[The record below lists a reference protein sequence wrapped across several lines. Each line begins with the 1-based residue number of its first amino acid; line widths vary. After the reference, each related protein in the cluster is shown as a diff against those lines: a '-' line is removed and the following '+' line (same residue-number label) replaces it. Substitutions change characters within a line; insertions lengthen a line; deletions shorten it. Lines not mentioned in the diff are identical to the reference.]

1 MMNGL
6 RRTFWSS
13 IHKKKDNNR
22 VDDSLDRQK
31 PTTTSRFGFFS
42 NPSTPRSETRPDSV
56 TCSPTIPCQS
66 WSATAISTPSPSLPA
81 SPKLQCDTSGDV
93 TPTRN
98 RSPLSFLSVSS
109 SSSTPS
115 SPKSPASFSL
125 LKSKLCFTK
134 VRILNRNNQSS
145 ISSSKCGI
153 CLQSAKAGRGT
164 AIFTAECSHT
174 FHFPCVASRAGDR
187 NLLSDCPVCGASW
200 RETSLLPL
208 SLSSSLHESGSE
220 SDSKIRESKNNNKS
234 LRVYND
240 DEPLISSPIS
250 RTGFNTIPESNEDE
264 EEEDN
269 DDGEFKGFYVNT
281 PSPLTTK
288 KMLTDSVTGHV
299 DVKLSSE
306 AAIVAVGRG
315 NETYSVLMK
324 IKSPSLPTARRSPVD
339 LVTVIDVSGG
349 NIEMVKRAMR
359 QVISSLRETDR
370 LSMVSFSS
378 SSKRLT
384 PLRRMTAN
392 GRRLARRIV
401 DDISGDGDGM
411 SVNDAVKKAA
421 KVIEDRRQKNLF
433 TTIFVLTDRN
443 RNSAHQ
449 AQLAQP
455 DFVTSTRFSHLEI
468 PTHTIWLGA
477 CNHALP
483 EDVFAKRIKSLLS
496 LSVQDLT
503 LNLGLVS
510 GSGQGKVTSVY
521 SLSGRPVWL
530 GSGLIRL
537 GDMYGDE
544 EREVLVELKSP
555 SSSRSQRIMTV
566 RSRHVDPTTQEIKN
580 YEDRA
585 LMIPRPTT
593 VRSSDPSIARLR
605 NLHVSTRAVAESR
618 RLVEVN
624 DYSGAERML
633 TSARALLVQY
643 GLSSSDSCL
652 RGLEAELADLNRLR
666 GRHVAVKSPEP
677 VVQKS
682 EPLTPT
688 SAWRAAER
696 LAKVAIMR
704 KHMNRVSDLHGF
716 ENARF

>member
-1 MMNGL
+1 MINGL
-6 RRTFWSS
+6 KRTFWSS
-13 IHKKKDNNR
+13 IHKKKDD
-22 VDDSLDRQK
+22 DDSLDRQK
-31 PTTTSRFGFFS
+31 TSTSRFGFFS
-42 NPSTPRSETRPDSV
+42 NPSTPRSDTRPDSS
-56 TCSPTIPCQS
+56 TLRCQS
-66 WSATAISTPSPSLPA
+66 WSAIAGGVTATPSSPSLPA
-81 SPKLQCDTSGDV
+81 SPKLQCRTSGDV

-98 RSPLSFLSVSS
+98 RSPLSLLSVSS
-109 SSSTPS
+109 SSYSSTPS

-134 VRILNRNNQSS
+134 SGS
-145 ISSSKCGI
+145 ISSKCGI
-153 CLQSAKAGRGT
+153 CLQTAKAGRGT

-174 FHFPCVASRAGDR
+174 FHFPCVTSRTGDR

-200 RETSLLPL
+200 RDTSLLPPL
-208 SLSSSLHESGSE
+208 FLSSPLHELDTKSPKSGSE
-220 SDSKIRESKNNNKS
+220 SDSRIRESKPTNKS

-240 DEPLISSPIS
+240 DEPLVSSPIS
-250 RTGFNTIPESNEDE
+250 RTGGFNTILESDENEDDD
-264 EEEDN
+264 EEDN
-269 DDGEFKGFYVNT
+269 GEFKGFYVNT
-281 PSPLTTK
+281 PSPLT
-288 KMLTDSVTGHV
+288 DSVNGHV

-306 AAIVAVGRG
+306 AAIVAAARG
-315 NETYSVLMK
+315 CETYSVLMK
-324 IKSPSLPTARRSPVD
+324 IKSPTLPTAARRSPVD
-339 LVTVIDVSGG
+339 LVTVLDVSGG
-349 NIEMVKRAMR
+349 KIETVKRAMR
-359 QVISSLRETDR
+359 LVISSLRETDR

-378 SSKRLT
+378 SSKRLS

-401 DDISGDGDGM
+401 DEISGDGDGM

-433 TTIFVLTDRN
+433 TTIFVLTDRK
-443 RNSAHQ
+443 AQHQ
-449 AQLAQP
+449 AQLAQQ

-468 PTHTIWLGA
+468 PTHTVWLGA
-477 CNHALP
+477 CNHD
-483 EDVFAKRIKSLLS
+483 DVFAKRIKSLLS

-510 GSGQGKVTSVY
+510 GSGQGEVTSVY

-555 SSSRSQRIMTV
+555 PSNSRSQRIMTV
-566 RSRHVDPTTQEIKN
+566 RSRHVDPTTQEIRHC
-580 YEDRA
+580 EDRA
-585 LMIPRPTT
+585 VTIPRPIA
-593 VRSSDPSIARLR
+593 VRSSSSNSNIARLR
-605 NLHVSTRAVAESR
+605 NLHVSTRALAESR
-618 RLVEVN
+618 RLTEVN
-624 DYSGAERML
+624 DHSGAERML

-643 GLSSSDSCL
+643 GLSSSEASL
-652 RGLEAELADLNRLR
+652 RGLEAELAELNRLR

>member
-13 IHKKKDNNR
+13 IHKKKDDNR
-22 VDDSLDRQK
+22 ADDDSPDRQK
-31 PTTTSRFGFFS
+31 PTFRFG
-42 NPSTPRSETRPDSV
+42 STPTSETRSDSV
-56 TCSPTIPCQS
+56 DSTFRCQS
-66 WSATAISTPSPSLPA
+66 WANTTHSPSSLPA
-81 SPKLQCDTSGDV
+81 SPKLQCRTSGDV
-93 TPTRN
+93 TPTATTPRRS
-98 RSPLSFLSVSS
+98 RSPLSFLSV

-125 LKSKLCFTK
+125 LKSRLCFTK
-134 VRILNRNNQSS
+134 
-145 ISSSKCGI
+145 SSSSSRCGI

-187 NLLSDCPVCGASW
+187 NLLAYCPVCGASW
-200 RETSLLPL
+200 RDTSLLPL
-208 SLSSSLHESGSE
+208 SLSSPLHELDSQKSPKSGSE
-220 SDSKIRESKNNNKS
+220 SDSRIRESKNNKS

-250 RTGFNTIPESNEDE
+250 PAGFNTIPELDE
-264 EEEDN
+264 NDYDDEEEDN
-269 DDGEFKGFYVNT
+269 DNGDFKGFFVNT
-281 PSPLTTK
+281 PSPLTAK
-288 KMLTDSVTGHV
+288 RHLPDSVSGHV
-299 DVKLSSE
+299 DVKLSSD

-324 IKSPSLPTARRSPVD
+324 IKSPPLPATRRSPVD
-339 LVTVIDVSGG
+339 LVTVLDVSGSK
-349 NIEMVKRAMR
+349 IEMVKRAMR
-359 QVISSLRETDR
+359 LVISSLRETDR

-401 DDISGDGDGM
+401 DEISGDGDGM

-421 KVIEDRRQKNLF
+421 KVIEDRRQKNPF

-443 RNSAHQ
+443 RNLSTHQ
-449 AQLAQP
+449 AQLAHS
-455 DFVTSTRFSHLEI
+455 DFVSSTRFSHSEI

-477 CNHALP
+477 CNHEEDALG
-483 EDVFAKRIKSLLS
+483 KRIKCLLS

-503 LNLGLVS
+503 LQLGLVS
-510 GSGQGKVTSVY
+510 GLGQGEITSVY

-530 GSGLIRL
+530 GTGLIRL

-555 SSSRSQRIMTV
+555 VSSSSGRSHRMLTV
-566 RSRHVDPTTQEIKN
+566 RSRHVDPTTQEIRN
-580 YEDRA
+580 SEERA
-585 LMIPRPTT
+585 LLIPRPVA
-593 VRSSDPSIARLR
+593 VRSSNTNIARLR

-618 RLVEVN
+618 RLIEAN

-643 GLSSSDSCL
+643 GLSSSESCL
-652 RGLEAELADLNRLR
+652 RGLDAELADLNRFR
-666 GRHVAVKSPEP
+666 GRHVAVKSPE
-677 VVQKS
+677 VVAQKS
-682 EPLTPT
+682 EALTPT

>member
-31 PTTTSRFGFFS
+31 PTTSRFGVFS
-42 NPSTPRSETRPDSV
+42 NPSTPKSETRPDSV
-56 TCSPTIPCQS
+56 TSPSIRCQS
-66 WSATAISTPSPSLPA
+66 WSFTTPSPSLPA
-81 SPKLQCDTSGDV
+81 SPKLQCNTSGDV

-98 RSPLSFLSVSS
+98 RSPLSFLSVS

-134 VRILNRNNQSS
+134 SS

-174 FHFPCVASRAGDR
+174 FHFSCVASRAGDR

-200 RETSLLPL
+200 RETSHLPL
-208 SLSSSLHESGSE
+208 SLSSSLQEFDTTPKSGSE
-220 SDSKIRESKNNNKS
+220 SDSKIRESKNNKS

-264 EEEDN
+264 EEDN
-269 DDGEFKGFYVNT
+269 DNGEFKGFYVNT

-288 KMLTDSVTGHV
+288 KQITDSVNGHV

-324 IKSPSLPTARRSPVD
+324 IKSPSLPAARRSPVD

-349 NIEMVKRAMR
+349 KIEMVKRAMR

-378 SSKRLT
+378 SSKRLS

-401 DDISGDGDGM
+401 DEISGDGDGM

-433 TTIFVLTDRN
+433 TTIFVLTDRSM
-443 RNSAHQ
+443 NSAHQ
-449 AQLAQP
+449 AQLAQA
-455 DFVTSTRFSHLEI
+455 DFVSSTRFSHLEI

-477 CNHALP
+477 CNHALS

-510 GSGQGKVTSVY
+510 GSGQGEVTSVY

-530 GSGLIRL
+530 RSGLIRL

-544 EREVLVELKSP
+544 ERGVLVELRSP
-555 SSSRSQRIMTV
+555 ASSSSNRSQRIMTV

-580 YEDRA
+580 SDDRA
-585 LMIPRPTT
+585 LMIPRPIA
-593 VRSSDPSIARLR
+593 VRSSNPNIARLR

-618 RLVEVN
+618 RLMEAN

-643 GLSSSDSCL
+643 CLSSGDSCL

-666 GRHVAVKSPEP
+666 GRHVVVKSPEL

>member
-31 PTTTSRFGFFS
+31 PSASRFGFFS
-42 NPSTPRSETRPDSV
+42 NPSTPRSETRPDSA
-56 TCSPTIPCQS
+56 TSPSIRCQS
-66 WSATAISTPSPSLPA
+66 WSATTFTTPSPSLPA
-81 SPKLQCDTSGDV
+81 SPKLQCNTSGDV

-98 RSPLSFLSVSS
+98 RSPLSFLSVS

-134 VRILNRNNQSS
+134 SS

-200 RETSLLPL
+200 RETSPLPL

-220 SDSKIRESKNNNKS
+220 SDSKIRESKNNKS

-269 DDGEFKGFYVNT
+269 DNGEFKGFYVNT

-288 KMLTDSVTGHV
+288 KQITDSVNGHV

-324 IKSPSLPTARRSPVD
+324 IKSPSLPAARRSPVD

-349 NIEMVKRAMR
+349 KIEMVKRAMR
-359 QVISSLRETDR
+359 EVISSLRETDR

-378 SSKRLT
+378 SSKRLS

-401 DDISGDGDGM
+401 DEISGDGDGM

-443 RNSAHQ
+443 SAHE
-449 AQLAQP
+449 AQLAQA
-455 DFVTSTRFSHLEI
+455 DFVSSTRFSHLEI

-477 CNHALP
+477 CNHALSV
-483 EDVFAKRIKSLLS
+483 DVFAKRIKSLLS

-510 GSGQGKVTSVY
+510 GSGQGEVTSVY

-530 GSGLIRL
+530 GSGLIGL

-544 EREVLVELKSP
+544 ERGVLVELRSP
-555 SSSRSQRIMTV
+555 ASSSSNRSQRIMTV
-566 RSRHVDPTTQEIKN
+566 RSRHVEPTTQEIKN
-580 YEDRA
+580 SEDRA
-585 LMIPRPTT
+585 LMIPRPIA
-593 VRSSDPSIARLR
+593 VRSSNPSIARLR

-618 RLVEVN
+618 RLTEAN

-633 TSARALLVQY
+633 TSARALLVQH
-643 GLSSSDSCL
+643 GLISSDACL

-666 GRHVAVKSPEP
+666 GRHVVVKSPEL

>member
-1 MMNGL
+1 MNGL

-31 PTTTSRFGFFS
+31 PSTSRFGFFS

-56 TCSPTIPCQS
+56 TSPSIRCQS
-66 WSATAISTPSPSLPA
+66 WSATAFTTPSPSLPA
-81 SPKLQCDTSGDV
+81 SPKLQCNTSGDV

-98 RSPLSFLSVSS
+98 RSPLSFLSVS

-134 VRILNRNNQSS
+134 SS

-208 SLSSSLHESGSE
+208 SLSSSLQELDTTPKSGSE
-220 SDSKIRESKNNNKS
+220 SDSKIRESKNNKS

-264 EEEDN
+264 EEDN
-269 DDGEFKGFYVNT
+269 DNGEFKGFYVNT

-288 KMLTDSVTGHV
+288 KQITDSVNGHV

-324 IKSPSLPTARRSPVD
+324 IKSPSLPAARRSPVD

-349 NIEMVKRAMR
+349 KIEMVKRAMR

-378 SSKRLT
+378 SSKRLS

-401 DDISGDGDGM
+401 DEISGDGDGM

-443 RNSAHQ
+443 KNSAHE
-449 AQLAQP
+449 AQLAQA
-455 DFVTSTRFSHLEI
+455 DFVSSTRFSHLEI

-477 CNHALP
+477 CNHALS

-510 GSGQGKVTSVY
+510 GSGQGEVTSVY

-544 EREVLVELKSP
+544 EREVLVELRSP
-555 SSSRSQRIMTV
+555 ASSSSNRSQRIMTV

-580 YEDRA
+580 SEDRA
-585 LMIPRPTT
+585 LMIPRPIA
-593 VRSSDPSIARLR
+593 VRSSNPNIARLR

-618 RLVEVN
+618 RLTEAN

-643 GLSSSDSCL
+643 GLSSNDACL

-666 GRHVAVKSPEP
+666 GRHVVVKSPEL

>member
-1 MMNGL
+1 MINGL
-6 RRTFWSS
+6 KRTFWSS
-13 IHKKKDNNR
+13 IHKKKD
-22 VDDSLDRQK
+22 DSLDRQK
-31 PTTTSRFGFFS
+31 QSTSRFGFFS
-42 NPSTPRSETRPDSV
+42 NPSTPRSETRPDSA
-56 TCSPTIPCQS
+56 TSSSTLRCQS
-66 WSATAISTPSPSLPA
+66 WSATPSSPSLPA
-81 SPKLQCDTSGDV
+81 SPNLQCTTSGDV

-98 RSPLSFLSVSS
+98 RSPLSLLSLSS
-109 SSSTPS
+109 SSPTPS

-125 LKSKLCFTK
+125 LKSKLCFSK
-134 VRILNRNNQSS
+134 SS
-145 ISSSKCGI
+145 GISSKCGI

-174 FHFPCVASRAGDR
+174 FHFPCVASRTGDR
-187 NLLSDCPVCGASW
+187 SLLSDCPVCGASW
-200 RETSLLPL
+200 RDTSLLPPL
-208 SLSSSLHESGSE
+208 SLSSPLHELDTAQKSPKSGSE
-220 SDSKIRESKNNNKS
+220 SDSRIRESKTNKS

-240 DEPLISSPIS
+240 DEPLVSSPIS
-250 RTGFNTIPESNEDE
+250 LTGGFNTIPESDENEDE
-264 EEEDN
+264 EDYDN
-269 DDGEFKGFYVNT
+269 GEFKGFYVNT

-288 KMLTDSVTGHV
+288 KQLTDSVTGHV

-315 NETYSVLMK
+315 SETYSVLMK
-324 IKSPSLPTARRSPVD
+324 IKSPPLPTARRSPVD
-339 LVTVIDVSGG
+339 LVTVLDVSGG
-349 NIEMVKRAMR
+349 NIETVKRSMR
-359 QVISSLRETDR
+359 LVISSLRETDR

-378 SSKRLT
+378 SSKRLS

-392 GRRLARRIV
+392 GRRLSRRIV
-401 DDISGDGDGM
+401 DEISGYGDGM

-433 TTIFVLTDRN
+433 TTIFVLTDRK
-443 RNSAHQ
+443 AHQ
-449 AQLAQP
+449 AQP
-455 DFVTSTRFSHLEI
+455 EFVTSTRFSHLEI

-477 CNHALP
+477 CNHDLHD
-483 EDVFAKRIKSLLS
+483 DVFAKRVKSLLS
-496 LSVQDLT
+496 LSAQDLT
-503 LNLGLVS
+503 LNLGFVS
-510 GSGQGKVTSVY
+510 GSGQGEVTSVY
-521 SLSGRPVWL
+521 SLTGRPVWL
-530 GSGLIRL
+530 GSGMIRL

-555 SSSRSQRIMTV
+555 SSNRSQRIMTV
-566 RSRHVDPTTQEIKN
+566 RSRHVDPTTQEIRN
-580 YEDRA
+580 SEDRA
-585 LMIPRPTT
+585 LKMPRPIA
-593 VRSSDPSIARLR
+593 VRSSSNSNIARLR

-618 RLVEVN
+618 RLTEAN
-624 DYSGAERML
+624 DHSGAERML

-643 GLSSSDSCL
+643 GLNSNEACL

>member
-1 MMNGL
+1 M
-6 RRTFWSS
+6 
-13 IHKKKDNNR
+13 K
-22 VDDSLDRQK
+22 
-31 PTTTSRFGFFS
+31 
-42 NPSTPRSETRPDSV
+42 
-56 TCSPTIPCQS
+56 
-66 WSATAISTPSPSLPA
+66 
-81 SPKLQCDTSGDV
+81 
-93 TPTRN
+93 
-98 RSPLSFLSVSS
+98 
-109 SSSTPS
+109 
-115 SPKSPASFSL
+115 
-125 LKSKLCFTK
+125 
-134 VRILNRNNQSS
+134 QSS

-174 FHFPCVASRAGDR
+174 FHFPCVSSRAGDR
-187 NLLSDCPVCGASW
+187 NLLSDCPLCGASW

-208 SLSSSLHESGSE
+208 SLSSSLHELDTPKSPKSGSE
-220 SDSKIRESKNNNKS
+220 SDSKIRDSKNNKS

-264 EEEDN
+264 EEDN
-269 DDGEFKGFYVNT
+269 DNGEFKGFYVNT

-288 KMLTDSVTGHV
+288 KQITDSVNGHV

-324 IKSPSLPTARRSPVD
+324 IKSPSLPAARRSPVD

-349 NIEMVKRAMR
+349 KIEMVKLAMR

-378 SSKRLT
+378 SSKRLS

-401 DDISGDGDGM
+401 DEISGDGDGM

-443 RNSAHQ
+443 KNSAHE

-468 PTHTIWLGA
+468 PTHTFWLSA
-477 CNHALP
+477 CNHALA
-483 EDVFAKRIKSLLS
+483 EDVFPKRIKSLLS

-510 GSGQGKVTSVY
+510 GSGQGEVTSVY

-544 EREVLVELKSP
+544 EREVLVELRSP
-555 SSSRSQRIMTV
+555 ASYRSQRIMTV
-566 RSRHVDPTTQEIKN
+566 RSRHEDPTTQEIKN
-580 YEDRA
+580 SEDCA
-585 LMIPRPTT
+585 LMIPRPIA
-593 VRSSDPSIARLR
+593 VRSSNPNIARLR

-618 RLVEVN
+618 RLTEAN

-643 GLSSSDSCL
+643 GLSSGDSCL

-666 GRHVAVKSPEP
+666 GRHVVVKSPEP